1 VVAMDVDAIRCQF
14 IQDNLRL
21 AVEERDRERRREIL
35 QAFSAYFEWFGEQ
48 LPERER
54 LGIKSQLATLES
66 LEASKLPNVL

>member
-1 VVAMDVDAIRCQF
+1 MDVDAIRCQF

-35 QAFSAYFEWFGEQ
+35 QAFRAYFEWFGGQ
-48 LPERER
+48 LPEQDR

-66 LEASKLPNVL
+66 LEASKLPNVR